1 MEIYSNNRISGIGIN
16 KINQNAAEE
25 NHEAK
30 QFAPSSTAFK
40 SSMTTNVLNKSGSI
54 MNWIEN
60 GGFLVLFLIQ
70 DFFGMTVP
78 RSIAGF
84 LRDKEVTGR
93 YNMQEGFE
101 VLGREGLTGPCMMAV
116 APISLYLA
124 AKCGQTTSINSKL
137 IKHYGNSL
145 QEMISEPDFDKNLL
159 KNPEK
164 FKNEF
169 YLRNVRSALENTL
182 GKENVTQ
189 ESVDYVMTQLK
200 NMENIPKDAKLS
212 KFRGKSKYRAQCMD
226 NIVEYINNLKYTTGS
241 DLELLQK
248 VQLGKNKGENVFKT
262 RNALDGMMKY
272 ANDAI
277 TANKKLEKLD
287 SVMAE
292 SIKHNALGK
301 RVLTTV
307 SMIAATLGVLSVL
320 PKIYARSNVAPG
332 ARQNLQK
339 QETNNN
345 QNPTFKG
352 KGNNFIEKLGKAMD
366 KNKSEFVS
374 KELEYNGHNFTHTLM
389 TGLSLFGLLT
399 PRCLRAYNRADTN
412 KDGKKDL
419 TELYEIILRDVT
431 SSLAVVFAVPMLTR
445 AAVTAYEK
453 NSGFVLMQKDRSMG
467 KLKTSIDL
475 LNPYSKAHVLSNAE
489 ISALYNNIDSKEK
502 MVNFCKYV
510 EKNGGD
516 LQKILSKSEETK
528 TIFNEKTFTLDSLKN
543 LTKEEKNKK
552 ILSFVENI
560 EEEAKKL
567 TKDVDKKTID
577 KMLTKLMKGGVAG
590 GKANKIAA
598 FARGLN
604 SVPGILTTF
613 LISPYIL
620 GWVIPRLTYKNTRRI
635 HEKEDRENMEKE
647 QQKLKTSA

>member
-1 MEIYSNNRISGIGIN
+1 MEIYSNNNISGIGVSKIN
-16 KINQNAAEE
+16 KDAEDKT
-25 NHEAK
+25 HEAEK
-30 QFAPSSTAFK
+30 FAPSSPAFK
-40 SSMTTNVLNKSGSI
+40 SGMTSVLNKSGSI

-84 LRDKEVTGR
+84 LRDKEVTGH

-137 IKHYGNSL
+137 IQHYGNSL
-145 QEMISEPDFDKNLL
+145 KEMIAEPEFDHNLL
-159 KNPEK
+159 KNPEQ
-164 FKNEF
+164 FKTEF
-169 YLRNVRSALENTL
+169 YTRNVKQALENTL
-182 GKENVTQ
+182 GKENVTK
-189 ESVDYVMTQLK
+189 ETVDYVMSQIK
-200 NMENIPKDAKLS
+200 NMEKIPEDVKLAK
-212 KFRGKSKYRAQCMD
+212 FMGKSKYRAQCMD
-226 NIVEYINNLKYTTGS
+226 NIVDYISNIKYSTAS
-241 DLELLQK
+241 DLEMLQK
-248 VQLGKNKGENVFKT
+248 LQLGKNKGENVFKT
-262 RNALDGMMKY
+262 KNALEGMMKY

-320 PKIYARSNVAPG
+320 PKIYARSNTAPG
-332 ARQNLQK
+332 ARKNQQPNLNETQK
-339 QETNNN
+339 NVA
-345 QNPTFKG
+345 FKG
-352 KGNNFIEKLGKAMD
+352 KGNGLIEKLGKAVD

-399 PRCLRAYNRADTN
+399 PRGLRAYNRAEVDEN
-412 KDGKKDL
+412 GKKDL

-445 AAVTAYEK
+445 AAVTSYEK
-453 NSGFVLMQKDRSMG
+453 NSGFVLMHKDRTMSKG
-467 KLKTSIDL
+467 KTILDL
-475 LNPYSKAHVLSNAE
+475 FNPYSKAHVLSNAE
-489 ISALYNNIDSKEK
+489 ITSLYNNIDSKEK
-502 MVNFCKYV
+502 MVNFCKFI

-516 LQKILSKSEETK
+516 LEKVLSKSEEAK
-528 TIFNEKTFTLDSLKN
+528 TVFNDKTLDLASIKN
-543 LTKEEKNKK
+543 LSKEEKNKK

-560 EEEAKKL
+560 EEHAKKL
-567 TKDVDKKTID
+567 AKSTDKKSID
-577 KMLTKLMKGGVAG
+577 KMITKLMKGAAAG
-590 GKANKIAA
+590 GKGNKIAA

-613 LISPYIL
+613 FISPYIL

-635 HEKEDRENMEKE
+635 HAKEDRERAIQN
-647 QQKLKTSA
+647 QQKLKATA

>member
-1 MEIYSNNRISGIGIN
+1 MEIYSNNNISGIN
-16 KINQNAAEE
+16 RYRFTNDTEE
-25 NHEAK
+25 KNHEAK
-30 QFAPSSTAFK
+30 NAPSSPAFK
-40 SSMTTNVLNKSGSI
+40 SGMTTFLNKSGSV

-78 RSIAGF
+78 RSVAGF
-84 LRDKEVTGR
+84 LRDKEVTGQ
-93 YNMQEGFE
+93 YNIQEGLE

-124 AKCGQTTSINSKL
+124 AKCGKTTSINSKL
-137 IKHYGNSL
+137 IQHYGNNL
-145 QEMISEPDFDKNLL
+145 QKMISEPDFDKNLL

-164 FKNEF
+164 FKTEF
-169 YLRNVRSALENTL
+169 YTRNVKQALENTL
-182 GKENVTQ
+182 GKENVTK
-189 ESVDYVMTQLK
+189 ESIDYIMTQLS

-212 KFRGKSKYRAQCMD
+212 KFLGKSKYRAQCMD
-226 NIVEYINNLKYTTGS
+226 NIVEHINNLKYTTGS

-248 VQLGKNKGENVFKT
+248 VQLGANKGENVFKT
-262 RNALDGMMKY
+262 RNAFDGMMKY

-307 SMIAATLGVLSVL
+307 SMIAATLGVLSIL
-320 PKIYARSNVAPG
+320 PKIYASSNVAPG
-332 ARQNLQK
+332 ARKNQQPAK
-339 QETNNN
+339 ENN
-345 QNPTFKG
+345 QQQVVFKG
-352 KGNNFIEKLGKAMD
+352 KGNGFIEKLGKAVD

-399 PRCLRAYNRADTN
+399 PRGLRAYNRAQTDEN
-412 KDGKKDL
+412 GKKDL
-419 TELYEIILRDVT
+419 TELYEILVRDVT

-445 AAVTAYEK
+445 AAVTSYEK
-453 NSGFVLMQKDRSMG
+453 NSGFVLMNKDRTMS
-467 KLKTSIDL
+467 KSKTILDL

-489 ISALYNNIDSKEK
+489 ITSLYNNIDSKEK
-502 MVNFCKYV
+502 MLNFCRYID
-510 EKNGGD
+510 KNGGD
-516 LQKILSKSEETK
+516 LEKVLSKSEEAK
-528 TIFNEKTFTLDSLKN
+528 TVFNDKTFHLETIKN

-560 EEEAKKL
+560 EENAKNL
-567 TKDVDKKTID
+567 TKNVDKKSID
-577 KMLTKLMKGGVAG
+577 KMITKLMKGASAG
-590 GKANKIAA
+590 GKGNKIAA

-613 LISPYIL
+613 FISPYIL

-635 HEKEDRENMEKE
+635 HAKEDRERELQNS
-647 QQKLKTSA
+647 QKLKTSI